1 MRKIEH
7 KFDSRPH
14 CCIEQAEHP
23 AAGTARGACTG
34 NALNIAAI
42 VLHDRV
48 CEIRKSL
55 IEEFD
60 LRCVRAFLRS
70 EHMRSTFWSGQRI
83 GDIAGEN
90 NRNIFYKIGNF
101 RIVNP
106 LQINKRTATKRNIM
120 TCRIKKTKSKRAS
133 QPRAT
138 IRSGTT
144 AQTKHNTIRASVNRS
159 TNQQSGAERGSRQRI
174 AVGGGDPFKSACR
187 SQLDHGGVKNTRST
201 IIAKKAKLSG
211 NRAADRINC
220 LNIVQRAG
228 GGMNQGLCQSFAAIG
243 KRHEPAFRLRIATLN
258 AASHRLCDC
267 FSRSG
272 LLERVRCQQN
282 PHICLLLRLHPYI
295 NAVPGQRLIGSPPTW
310 AGGTGRLRIPP
321 TWRSGPGRACA
332 ANAAARRPSWRIPH

>member
-48 CEIRKSL
+48 CEIRESL

-60 LRCVRAFLRS
+60 LCCVRAFLRS

-133 QPRAT
+133 QSRAA
-138 IRSGTT
+138 IRSGTA

-159 TNQQSGAERGSRQRI
+159 TNQQAGAERGSGQRI
-174 AVGGGDPFKSACR
+174 AVGGE
-187 SQLDHGGVKNTRST
+187 TRSSPLAEANST
-201 IIAKKAKLSG
+201 
-211 NRAADRINC
+211 
-220 LNIVQRAG
+220 
-228 GGMNQGLCQSFAAIG
+228 
-243 KRHEPAFRLRIATLN
+243 T
-258 AASHRLCDC
+258 
-267 FSRSG
+267 
-272 LLERVRCQQN
+272 
-282 PHICLLLRLHPYI
+282 
-295 NAVPGQRLIGSPPTW
+295 AV
-310 AGGTGRLRIPP
+310 
-321 TWRSGPGRACA
+321 
-332 ANAAARRPSWRIPH
+332 WRIQEA

>member
-7 KFDSRPH
+7 KFDSRPY

-23 AAGTARGACTG
+23 AAGTACGACTG

-120 TCRIKKTKSKRAS
+120 TCRIKKNEIQAR
-133 QPRAT
+133 
-138 IRSGTT
+138 
-144 AQTKHNTIRASVNRS
+144 
-159 TNQQSGAERGSRQRI
+159 
-174 AVGGGDPFKSACR
+174 
-187 SQLDHGGVKNTRST
+187 
-201 IIAKKAKLSG
+201 
-211 NRAADRINC
+211 
-220 LNIVQRAG
+220 
-228 GGMNQGLCQSFAAIG
+228 
-243 KRHEPAFRLRIATLN
+243 EPTPC
-258 AASHRLCDC
+258 H
-267 FSRSG
+267 
-272 LLERVRCQQN
+272 
-282 PHICLLLRLHPYI
+282 HP
-295 NAVPGQRLIGSPPTW
+295 
-310 AGGTGRLRIPP
+310 
-321 TWRSGPGRACA
+321 
-332 ANAAARRPSWRIPH
+332 

>member
-7 KFDSRPH
+7 KFDSRPY

-48 CEIRKSL
+48 CEIRESL

-60 LRCVRAFLRS
+60 LCCVRAFLRS

-133 QPRAT
+133 QSRAT
-138 IRSGTT
+138 IRSGTA

-159 TNQQSGAERGSRQRI
+159 TNQQSGAERGSGQRI
-174 AVGGGDPFKSACR
+174 AVGGVDPFKSACR
-187 SQLDHGGVKNTRST
+187 SQLDHGGAENTRSM

-228 GGMNQGLCQSFAAIG
+228 GGMNQGLC
-243 KRHEPAFRLRIATLN
+243 
-258 AASHRLCDC
+258 
-267 FSRSG
+267 
-272 LLERVRCQQN
+272 
-282 PHICLLLRLHPYI
+282 
-295 NAVPGQRLIGSPPTW
+295 
-310 AGGTGRLRIPP
+310 
-321 TWRSGPGRACA
+321 
-332 ANAAARRPSWRIPH
+332 